1 MLLERDKIRKI
12 IKEHKIT
19 SFQNKDEEE
28 LIDILYEAFN
38 EASQVQSI
46 KLATKEDIKLVLEM
60 MDRRF
65 EAVDKRFEAVDK
77 RFEDMNKRF
86 SMMFTFMNIG
96 FGILVL
102 LTVLFKFIS

>member
-65 EAVDKRFEAVDK
+65 EAVDKRFE
-77 RFEDMNKRF
+77 DMNKRF